1 MSSQTRILSVDFGTS
16 NCKAILFD
24 QEGTILSSSVDGV
37 NAHYSTTFGSIELYD
52 QELRR
57 SLFSCIRK
65 ALSGLEDAYVDLI
78 SITGQATSTVFL
90 DQKGNAVRPV
100 VSHLDRRA
108 DDYGRRLRAQACDLG
123 YTGLKLGG
131 NLKWIKE
138 TQPDLFRET
147 KFVCD
152 IREYLGF
159 LLTSRL
165 THDESAFSESDVSK
179 LCDIL
184 RINESVFGL
193 EHDYLTPIGN
203 IKPNVSQELGL
214 NSKVPVLLCP
224 WDGLTCVIGS
234 GLLKL
239 GLAAD
244 IAGSTETLAA
254 PVSSQSRLG
263 TRNHLIP
270 NFRLLYDSFPFGLAF
285 EWFKSTYY
293 GGSTIDQSDEIEKDI
308 LSVPSTGSSPC
319 PLFVPTLREGWL
331 NWIMGGSLID
341 LDFQATRGQMMRGIM
356 EGITMSVRRFLDRLN
371 EDQIEVQELRVSGGG
386 ANSSIW
392 NQIRADVLGCPVV
405 LLQTIETGC
414 LGAAIFGV
422 VSLGIYK
429 SIDVGSNRMIHEGD
443 RFQPVRSNVERY
455 EKRYARFATAYD
467 HFNRKD

>member
-1 MSSQTRILSVDFGTS
+1 MNSRKRILSVDFGTS

-24 QEGTILSSSVDGV
+24 QDGRILSSSMEGV
-37 NAHYSTTFGSIELYD
+37 KTHFSTTFGSVELDD
-52 QELRR
+52 QELRT

-65 ALSGLEDAYVDLI
+65 ALSGHDDTEAELVA
-78 SITGQATSTVFL
+78 ITAQATSTVCL
-90 DQKGNAVRPV
+90 NQKGNAVRPV
-100 VSHLDRRA
+100 ISHLDKRA
-108 DDYGRRLRAQACDLG
+108 DNYGRRLRLQSRDLS

-131 NLKWIKE
+131 SLEWIKE
-138 TQPDLFRET
+138 TQPDDFKAT
-147 KFVCD
+147 KSICD
-152 IREYLGF
+152 MREYLGF
-159 LLTSRL
+159 LLTHRL
-165 THDESAFSESDVSK
+165 THDKSALSESDVSK

-184 RINESVFGL
+184 RIDESAFGL
-193 EHDYLTPIGN
+193 QHDYLSPIGN
-203 IKPNVSQELGL
+203 VEPNISQELGL
-214 NSKVPVLLCP
+214 NSEVPVLLCP

-244 IAGSTETLAA
+244 IAGSTETVAA
-254 PVSSQSRLG
+254 PVSNQSRLG

-285 EWFKSTYY
+285 EWFKSAYY
-293 GGSTIDQSDEIEKDI
+293 GGSTIDQFDGIEKDI
-308 LSVPSTGSSPC
+308 LSIPSTDSSRG

-341 LDFQATRGQMMRGIM
+341 LDFRATRGQMMRGIM
-356 EGITMSVRRFLDRLN
+356 EGITMSVRHFLDRLR
-371 EDQIEVQELRVSGGG
+371 EDQIEIQELRVSGGG

-392 NQIRADVLGCPVV
+392 NQIRADILGCPVV

-422 VSLGIYK
+422 VSLGIYR
-429 SIDVGSNRMIHEGD
+429 SIDEGSNQMVHEVD
-443 RFQPVRSNVERY
+443 RYQPLRSNVERY
-455 EKRYARFATAYD
+455 EKMYARFTTAYD